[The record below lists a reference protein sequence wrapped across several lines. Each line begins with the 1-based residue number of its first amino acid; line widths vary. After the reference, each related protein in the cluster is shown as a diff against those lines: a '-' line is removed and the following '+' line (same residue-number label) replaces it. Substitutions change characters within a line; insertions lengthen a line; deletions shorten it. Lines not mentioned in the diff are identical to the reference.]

1 MPQSNS
7 VAGARLHDLLPD
19 LLSALSERF
28 ECVECEIEKCPDLS
42 SAPFRL
48 TVSRI
53 GSQLCIVS
61 TTECAD
67 VNVAIGAHCF
77 NGKPLGLIQGRHVL
91 STDDSPALGLRLRLK
106 NATTTPIDRSL
117 WRPAAKDS
125 IRRLRATGDVPSEFL
140 CIEVADDT
148 NAEVSLLADELT
160 VSSTNTAKILDVWL
174 FPATKVIGTRPIE
187 NGAETP
193 KPKKRIRRVVKST
206 NPDGTPK
213 KTLVSTKTVV
223 GNGGIKVVKKRIVDK
238 SSPKENSPDVVQEV
252 VEDPSN
258 VSFLVRMGQPVNGV
272 EHSISNGVINTP
284 KSDSKME
291 TQQKEITVQPAQLN
305 GTTNSVPRAPDLP
318 IVDQTRPSP
327 PTPVSTPIN
336 GSAVNDTV
344 KTPTLQAK
352 AEPAVPSTPT
362 PLIDSASVEVSSS
375 ETNSPD
381 NLFLASTSLANSTF
395 TTNSL
400 TETSATSTI
409 SSSISSTSDK
419 DKPKSTTNSAMTN
432 GVSKNAVDHLPES
445 DVPQLNGF
453 IEVPPQII
461 EQNGKKQEN
470 QQNTTKTLPTKTLSN
485 STSLEDRMFSPISDL
500 INQRIMSP
508 LTNGRRLSPDS
519 DLSLF
524 EDLSTASTLT
534 TASQQHRTERRR
546 STMSPIVEGVASGT
560 VRGMGE
566 VPVIALQLVLGMFSY
581 RELAEL
587 RRVHPH
593 WDELCGQLL
602 NSGYYDLIHRADVLL
617 TDCQRRANAEP
628 HLQRP
633 LQVLTNLQVHVLNP
647 VDILRA
653 AMDEGVLCFPYG
665 ELLDK
670 VERLLNRIVDVMNMP
685 EEEGD
690 AIVLNWDRLAQLSR
704 MAQRHYRRY
713 VEPEVEKRM
722 TEVYKLSAQQRL
734 QRLDSFLVESTVTKL
749 EKVAGQ
755 TRDELKWEVDQL
767 KTQNT
772 QLKKDNR
779 ELKQL
784 CARLESRID
793 MIERKF
799 KTMARLLQ

>member
-193 KPKKRIRRVVKST
+193 KPKKKNSSCREIHESGR
-206 NPDGTPK
+206 NPKED
-213 KTLVSTKTVV
+213 
-223 GNGGIKVVKKRIVDK
+223 IA
-238 SSPKENSPDVVQEV
+238 KENSPDVVQEV

-772 QLKKDNR
+772 QLKKR
-779 ELKQL
+779 QSRAETTL
-784 CARLESRID
+784 CASGKSNRHDR
-793 MIERKF
+793 
-799 KTMARLLQ
+799 T